1 MAHSHDHSHDQSAY
15 YTEQLCT
22 VGICGAFGA
31 VAILLYVSGSL
42 NTLLAKG
49 FLRYSVLVGGIPVLV
64 LVLIRAIALWVA
76 AGREAH
82 VHSHDHDH
90 DCCDHDHHH
99 EHEHAMAEH
108 PISPAAFHH
117 DEHEHAMAEQPLS
130 LAAPHPHHHH
140 AHDHS
145 HGGDGHTHDH
155 TWAPLRYLVLAIPVL
170 LYFLFPPEALTGHG
184 VDEGAVDPTA
194 GYTDAKGY
202 LGQLAFKELEGVP
215 NNPHRRQ
222 FYEGK
227 IAQLTGQFV
236 ASPSTDRM
244 FSLVRMKI
252 RCCAADAVP
261 LPAAVIVDDS
271 QVQDLPVEQRVPNAA
286 ALNRKWVE
294 VTCQIQFRPRLDQ
307 PNEWVVVLVV
317 RPTKE
322 KPLSELVK
330 QVPPDPDPYL

>member
-31 VAILLYVSGSL
+31 VAVLLYVSGALS
-42 NTLLAKG
+42 NLLAQG
-49 FLRYSVLVGGIPVLV
+49 FLRYSVLAGGITVLV
-64 LVLIRAIALWVA
+64 LVSIRAIALWIA
-76 AGREAH
+76 AGREGH
-82 VHSHDHDH
+82 VHSHDHAH
-90 DCCDHDHHH
+90 DCCDHDHHR
-99 EHEHAMAEH
+99 EHEHAIAEH

-117 DEHEHAMAEQPLS
+117 HEHEHAMAEIPLP
-130 LAAPHPHHHH
+130 LAATHHHHH
-140 AHDHS
+140 AHNHS

-155 TWAPLRYLVLAIPVL
+155 TWAPIRYLVLAIPVL
-170 LYFLFPPEALTGHG
+170 LYFLVPLEALSGAG
-184 VDEGAVDPTA
+184 LSEGAVDPTA
-194 GYTDAKGY
+194 GFMDAKGY
-202 LGQLAFKELEGVP
+202 LGQLQFKELEGVP
-215 NNPHRRQ
+215 NNPTRRQ

-271 QVQDLPVEQRVPNAA
+271 QVQEVPVEQRVPNAA

-322 KPLSELVK
+322 KPITDLVK